1 MSNRMFPFSV
11 TVEPTMSL
19 IIAENVTHAFGTHEV
34 LMNVAFHLGESDR
47 IGLVGPNGEG
57 KTTLLRVIAGQIT
70 PTVGQVH
77 RRRELRIG
85 YLPQDPPGPEDRTI
99 HDAMLDVFSDL
110 RRMERQLNDLTA
122 RMERDDTGQTNLLKQ
137 YDRMQS
143 RFEALGGYDYNRRI
157 EQVLTGLAFGPD
169 MWARTL
175 SKLSGG
181 ERTRAY
187 LAGLL
192 LRNPDLLM
200 LDEPTNHLDLDSVEW
215 LESWLQSFRGAL
227 IVVSHDRYFLDSV
240 TARTWEIAFGSLE
253 TYRGP
258 YSRYLPQ
265 RDERHTERMR
275 RWEAQQEYIAKTED
289 YIARNISGQRGKE
302 ARGRRTRLERFM
314 RDDAMA
320 KPQEHRNISVSLPA
334 GRRTGDMV
342 FRAADLAVGYD
353 APLLKIEAMDVE
365 RGQRI
370 AILGANGVG
379 KTALLRTLMGE
390 LTPLGGSVRGGSNVK
405 VGYLPQTHERLDP
418 TGTALHAVMSARE
431 DCLPQQA
438 RSALGRV
445 LLGGDESLKRID
457 ELSGGQRSRVV
468 LARLM
473 VQNPNV
479 LMLDEPTNH
488 LDIPSTEI
496 MQDVLQHFDGTVVF
510 VSHDRYLVQA
520 VATHIWAIDDGRVRC
535 ILGGWEAFS
544 AWRNDRRNRGD
555 GKTSRQSAG
564 KTKQDRKDEYRR
576 NRKQA
581 NLVQRLK
588 RRVEEIEAEIETVE
602 AELAGLND
610 EISTA
615 GETCDTD
622 RVGQLCK
629 EYPARESRLEALW
642 NEWEQVGEELGK
654 QDNAASAPA
663 SD

>member
-1 MSNRMFPFSV
+1 
-11 TVEPTMSL
+11 MSL

-34 LMNVAFHLGESDR
+34 LRNIDFRVSESDR

-57 KTTLLRVIAGQIT
+57 KTTLLRVTAGLTT
-70 PTVGQVH
+70 PTAGQVH
-77 RRRELRIG
+77 RRSRLRIG
-85 YLPQDPPGPEDRTI
+85 YLPQDPPASQDKTI

-122 RMERDDTGQTNLLKQ
+122 RMERDAAGQADLLKQ

-143 RFEALGGYDYNRRI
+143 QFEALGGYDYSRRI

-169 MWARTL
+169 MWGRTL
-175 SKLSGG
+175 SALSGG

-192 LRNPDLLM
+192 LREPDLLM

-215 LESWLQSFRGAL
+215 LESWLGSFRGAL

-240 TARTWEIAFGSLE
+240 TTRTWEIAFGSLE
-253 TYRGP
+253 TFRGS
-258 YSRYLPQ
+258 YSKYLPQ
-265 RDERHTERMR
+265 RSERHKERMR
-275 RWEAQQEYIAKTED
+275 QWEAQQEYIAKTED

-314 RDDAMA
+314 RDEAMA
-320 KPQEHRNISVSLPA
+320 RPQEHRNISVSLSS

-342 FRAADLAVGYD
+342 FRAADLSVGYD
-353 APLLKIEAMDVE
+353 APLLEIEAMDVI

-390 LTPLGGSVRGGSNVK
+390 LEPLGGSVRHGSNVK
-405 VGYLPQTHERLDP
+405 VGYLPQTHEKLAPSD
-418 TGTALHAVMSARE
+418 TALQAVMSAKTGCTPER
-431 DCLPQQA
+431 A

-445 LLGGDESLKRID
+445 LLGGDASLKRID

-496 MQDVLQHFDGTVVF
+496 MQDVLQSFDGTVIF

-535 ILGGWEAFS
+535 IPGGWEAFS
-544 AWRNDRRNRGD
+544 AWRESRRNGNG
-555 GKTSRQSAG
+555 GKIQQQ
-564 KTKQDRKDEYRR
+564 KTKQDRKDEYRQS
-576 NRKQA
+576 RKQA
-581 NLVQRLK
+581 NLQQRLK
-588 RRVEEIEAEIETVE
+588 RRIEELEAEIETVE
-602 AELAGLND
+602 AEIAKLND
-610 EISTA
+610 EISAA
-615 GETCDTD
+615 GEAGDTD
-622 RVGQLCK
+622 RVGQLCR
-629 EYPARESRLEALW
+629 EYPAREARLEALW

-654 QDNAASAPA
+654 Q
-663 SD
+663 